1 MTGEPRRGLD
11 RLLHSS
17 VVPAKIFGGRVRT
30 STLVLCI
37 LWVLLYTLYTYLNPA
52 EEVVQGPVAPAV
64 VPTREAPA
72 PETTYP
78 PSTTEYT
85 TELPSET
92 LTTTETTP
100 EPTPEQTAPTATS
113 RMPTTTPTLPFGIPN
128 PFPPAATG
136 TPPTTSSVPTTSVTP
151 PRGG

>member
-1 MTGEPRRGLD
+1 MTDEPRRGLD
-11 RLLHSS
+11 RILHSS
-17 VVPAKIFGGRVRT
+17 VLPAKILGGRVRT
-30 STLVLCI
+30 STLALCI
-37 LWVLLYTLYTYLNPA
+37 LWVVLYTLYTYLNPA

-72 PETTYP
+72 PETTFA

-85 TELPSET
+85 TEPTSET
-92 LTTTETTP
+92 LTTTESTP
-100 EPTPEQTAPTATS
+100 EPTPQQTAPTGTS
-113 RMPTTTPTLPFGIPN
+113 QVTTTPTLPFGIPN

-151 PRGG
+151 QSGG